1 MKKNNSLLSY
11 LLGIA
16 SAILFIPL
24 FESIAEVI
32 CGYVELLKIQSTKAV
47 LKGNTEIAKL
57 QAENEKENTD
67 ISTSVIGFSY
77 TPPDEDYDDEDD

>member
-1 MKKNNSLLSY
+1 MKKNSSLLSY

-32 CGYVELLKIQSTKAV
+32 CGYVELLKIHSTKAV

-57 QAENEKENTD
+57 QQENEKEN
-67 ISTSVIGFSY
+67 IEANTSVVGFTY
-77 TPPDEDYDDEDD
+77 NPPDDEYDYE

>member
-1 MKKNNSLLSY
+1 LKKNSLLLSY

-47 LKGNTEIAKL
+47 LKGNNQIAKL
-57 QAENEKENTD
+57 QQKSEKENTE
-67 ISTSVIGFSY
+67 INTNVIGF
-77 TPPDEDYDDEDD
+77 TIPNENDDWDDE

>member
-1 MKKNNSLLSY
+1 MKKNSSLLSY

-47 LKGNTEIAKL
+47 LKGNNEIAKL
-57 QAENEKENTD
+57 QLENEKENTEVC
-67 ISTSVIGFSY
+67 TNVIGFQY
-77 TPPDEDYDDEDD
+77 NPQEDLDDFDDN

>member
-32 CGYVELLKIQSTKAV
+32 CGYVELLKIHSTKAV

-57 QAENEKENTD
+57 QAENEKENTEV
-67 ISTSVIGFSY
+67 STSVIGFSY
-77 TPPDEDYDDEDD
+77 TPPDDDFEDDED